1 MTIVRSAVVLL
12 ALLGAASAAHAQ
24 VIHGRLLDNA
34 TGAPIVRGQVTLM
47 QGTRTVMRDAITD
60 DDGRF
65 MLRLRGAGAYRLRGQ
80 SIGYRESIS
89 SEVHLLPADTIHVE
103 LRLAT
108 EAFVLAPLTVT
119 AATRMPVREQRLAG
133 FHRRARAGFGQFI
146 GPDEIARLTP
156 FHASELLRGLHG
168 VFIRPSP
175 EGTVVTMRGPFAAR
189 LDGSGTGSGCTPTLY
204 VDGFIV
210 RDALLDEVVSGSAV
224 RAVEVYRRASQ
235 VPPEFSSPLTF
246 NCGAIAIW
254 TSLTMPEFGR

>member
-103 LRLAT
+103 LRL
-108 EAFVLAPLTVT
+108 EVD
-119 AATRMPVREQRLAG
+119 MPITYSSYLRLQELLELQSPASEPAEHDETLFIVVHQVG
-133 FHRRARAGFGQFI
+133 GRARRDTSSGSSRSCTSSTGCRCCSTGRRA
-146 GPDEIARLTP
+146 
-156 FHASELLRGLHG
+156 HA
-168 VFIRPSP
+168 
-175 EGTVVTMRGPFAAR
+175 
-189 LDGSGTGSGCTPTLY
+189 
-204 VDGFIV
+204 
-210 RDALLDEVVSGSAV
+210 
-224 RAVEVYRRASQ
+224 
-235 VPPEFSSPLTF
+235 
-246 NCGAIAIW
+246 
-254 TSLTMPEFGR
+254 